1 MLDFMRKYADKIIWL
16 IVLAF
21 VLSIGVVSC
30 TGRRRGAAANAP
42 QQARNANTLATIN
55 GQDIDARFFLRMYN
69 GGIASFRSAGQSDML
84 DPKIDAY
91 VGYAALMQT
100 IDAGK
105 KLDYAK
111 RLKIKVSRGEINQQ
125 VEALKNAYQ
134 LQNDADLNKLL
145 EANGLKLKD
154 LKQEIRQQLTLAKID
169 DSIKRSVVVSDKDVQ
184 NQYKKVRARHILI
197 SFSRSGWTDRT
208 DAEREKLARD
218 LAAEVYDQLMAGKD
232 FTELAREYSDD
243 TGSAV
248 RGGELG
254 WFGVNTMVPE
264 FEDVAFNLEK
274 DQISKPFQTQFG
286 YHIVQT
292 EEIDQQEIPLDV
304 DEKEL
309 QQQLLE
315 QKQQLALQRFY
326 NRLQTEYK
334 AEIFYPPFQAYD
346 FKMQGELD
354 KALNLYR
361 QIGAQNPQ
369 SPVPYLFTAEIYEL
383 QQRYAEAQAE
393 YDRAFLIQK
402 LNPGLKIP
410 YLHFYQAGLY
420 AKQKKNAQAIK
431 ELQLAEALVSDNTQ
445 ILERIKD
452 QYTELKSPA
461 NANKVDL
468 KIKALQRARTAPTA
482 DEVVEFD

>member
-1 MLDFMRKYADKIIWL
+1 MLNFMRKYADKIIWIL
-16 IVLAF
+16 VIAF

-30 TGRRRGAAANAP
+30 TGRRRGASADTP
-42 QQARNANTLATIN
+42 QRSRNANTLATIN
-55 GQDIDARFFLRMYN
+55 GQDIDARLFLRIYN
-69 GGIASFRSAGQSDML
+69 GSIAGFRSAGQSDMI
-84 DPKIDAY
+84 DPRIDAY

-100 IDAGK
+100 LDAGK
-105 KLDYAK
+105 RLDYAK
-111 RLKIKVSRGEINQQ
+111 RLKIKVGRGEINQQ

-134 LQNDADLNKLL
+134 LQNNDDFNKLL

-154 LKQEIRQQLTLAKID
+154 LKQDIRQQLMLARID
-169 DSIKRSVVVSDKDVQ
+169 DSIKRSVVVSDRDVQ
-184 NQYKKVRARHILI
+184 NQYKRVRARHILI
-197 SFSRSGWTDRT
+197 SFNRSGWTDQT

-218 LAAEVYDQLMAGKD
+218 LAAGVYDQLMAGQD
-232 FTELAREYSDD
+232 FAELAREYSDD
-243 TGSAV
+243 AGSAV

-309 QQQLLE
+309 QQQLLT
-315 QKQQLALQRFY
+315 QRQQLALQRFY
-326 NRLQTEYK
+326 NKLQTEYK
-334 AEIFYPPFQAYD
+334 TEIFYPPFQAYD
-346 FKMQGELD
+346 LKMQGELD

-369 SPVPYLFTAEIYEL
+369 SPVAYLFTAEIYEL
-383 QQRYAEAQAE
+383 QQKYAEAQAE

-402 LNPGLKIP
+402 LNPGWKIP

-420 AKQKKNAQAIK
+420 AKQNKNAQAVK
-431 ELQLAEALVSDNTQ
+431 ELQLAEALVSDNVQ

-452 QYTELKSPA
+452 QYTELKSSA

-468 KIKALQRARTAPTA
+468 KIKALQRSRIVPTA
-482 DEVVEFD
+482 DETVEFD